1 MYKLRSDIL
10 FQHQAGE
17 WKDEETVQRAPV
29 LLLKQGEMVVCC
41 QVQPFLLFP
50 SPPASPH
57 N

>member
-17 WKDEETVQRAPV
+17 RKEDETIQRAPV
-29 LLLKQGEMVVCC
+29 LLLKQEEVVGCC
-41 QVQPFLLFP
+41 QVQPFLLLP
-50 SPPASPH
+50 SSSTH